1 MEKRILVP
9 FDNSV
14 VSRDIIRIADD
25 WATRING
32 ELYFLHAS
40 PKTFFSSSKIQPWQ
54 REKKLKGFIESLEV
68 KAKYQVLTPIGKPY
82 QKIIEE
88 ERRIHADL
96 IIMAAHSHT
105 AVARALLGSNTD
117 FVIHRAGC
125 PVFVYKKHPEDLEKH
140 IIVPIDFSDVNRI
153 VAQEADDWAK
163 ISGSKLTF
171 IHIGAAS
178 EIAHYNYEFNRTFDD
193 NEDEHGG
200 GEDEHSWSWDKGEQ
214 EKKKQEVTAEL
225 AAFIGELK
233 IESKHDLIIDFG
245 KPSRKILD
253 LQKKLKANL
262 IMIAAHSHTSLERV
276 LAGSNTDFLLHNVDC
291 PMYVH
296 K

>member
-54 REKKLKGFIESLEV
+54 REQKLKGFIESLKV
-68 KAKYQVLTPIGKPY
+68 KSKYQVLTPIGKPY

-105 AVARALLGSNTD
+105 TVARALLGSNTD
-117 FVIHRAGC
+117 FVVHRAGC
-125 PVFVYKKHPEDLEKH
+125 PVYVYKKHTEELEKH
-140 IIVPIDFSDVNRI
+140 IIVPIDFSEINKV
-153 VAQEADDWAK
+153 VAKEADEWAK
-163 ISGSKLTF
+163 QSGSKLTF

-193 NEDEHGG
+193 SEDEKGW
-200 GEDEHSWSWDKGEQ
+200 GEDADSWSWDKGEQ
-214 EKKKQEVTAEL
+214 ERKNKEVTESLKEFIAEL
-225 AAFIGELK
+225 G
-233 IESKHDLIIDFG
+233 IESEHEQIIDFG
-245 KPSRKILD
+245 KPTRKILD
-253 LQKKLKANL
+253 LQQKLKANL
-262 IMIAAHSHTSLERV
+262 IMMAAHNHTSLERV
-276 LAGSNTDFLLHNVDC
+276 LVGSKTDFLLHNIDC